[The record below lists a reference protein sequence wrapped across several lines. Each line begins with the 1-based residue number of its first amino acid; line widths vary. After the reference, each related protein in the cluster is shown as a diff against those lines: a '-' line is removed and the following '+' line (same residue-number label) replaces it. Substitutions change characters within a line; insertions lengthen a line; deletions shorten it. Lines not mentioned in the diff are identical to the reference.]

1 MVLVLNTSNGTEST
15 APPEP
20 SLVGRAIRCAPL
32 MLSVLLASMS
42 MSAVSQEKSA
52 APQKASDTPAP
63 LIVDPSPP
71 ASAATPSSPAS
82 APASGAKES
91 GPAKTA
97 TDAPP
102 VEKPKSIALIL
113 PLSSKSLGKAAEAAK
128 AGFLAAAELSGK
140 PQFEARVYFADDE
153 TTSMALLYRKAVTEG
168 AVAIV
173 AGLTRDG
180 ATIVAREAGFL
191 PTLALNT
198 PADLS
203 RADAN
208 NFFHITL
215 SLDWDARLA
224 ARAAA
229 AEGFRNVAIV
239 VGNATLAK
247 RIQEAF
253 EKEWLKLGGT
263 VATRIAFSG
272 NVDDGPKVKLAMEKT
287 DAAKADVVFLAAD
300 MSVARFA
307 RPFLPQGI
315 PVFATA
321 QSFDPRAGAVE
332 NLDLDSVKYPEIPWF
347 AERDHTAVMAYTR
360 PQDGMPTDYE
370 RLYALGIDAWRIVYA
385 LANTATVGQTNTAA
399 GGVVVSTAPV
409 PVRSNAKQPFA
420 PIDGVTGRITLDG
433 NQFLRALPILEMHD
447 GRPKVAKPA
456 E

>member
-1 MVLVLNTSNGTEST
+1 MVLVLNSSNGTESP
-15 APPEP
+15 ASPA
-20 SLVGRAIRCAPL
+20 LMRAGRAIQCAPL

-42 MSAVSQEKSA
+42 MSAVSQEKPA
-52 APQKASDTPAP
+52 VPQKASEAPAP
-63 LIVDPSPP
+63 LVVAP
-71 ASAATPSSPAS
+71 S
-82 APASGAKES
+82 APANAAAPAAPTSAAKES
-91 GPAKTA
+91 GPGKPAADT
-97 TDAPP
+97 PP
-102 VEKPKSIALIL
+102 VEKPKAIALIL
-113 PLSSKSLGKAAEAAK
+113 PLSSKALGKAAEAAK
-128 AGFLAAAELSGK
+128 AGFLAAAELNGK
-140 PQFEARVYFADDE
+140 TQFEARVYLADDE
-153 TTSMALLYRKAVTEG
+153 ANSMAVLYRKAVTEG

-198 PADLS
+198 PADLG

-229 AEGFRNVAIV
+229 AEGFRNVAV
-239 VGNATLAK
+239 VAGNAILAK

-263 VATRIAFSG
+263 IATRIVFSG
-272 NVDDGPKVKLAMEKT
+272 ELDDGPKVKTAMEKS

-307 RPFLPQGI
+307 RPFLPPGL

-321 QSFDPRAGAVE
+321 QTFDPRAGAVE

-360 PQDGMPTDYE
+360 PQDGMPTEYE

-385 LANTATVGQTNTAA
+385 LVSTPAVGQTKTAA
-399 GGVVVSTAPV
+399 GGVVVSTT

-433 NQFLRALPILEMHD
+433 NQFLRALPLLEMRD
-447 GRPKVAKPA
+447 GRPQVAKAA

>member
-1 MVLVLNTSNGTEST
+1 MVLVLNLSNGTEST
-15 APPEP
+15 AARIP
-20 SLVGRAIRCAPL
+20 SLAWRVVRCALL
-32 MLSVLLASMS
+32 MLPVLLASVS
-42 MSAVSQEKSA
+42 MPAVSQEKPV
-52 APQKASDTPAP
+52 APQKASETPAP
-63 LIVDPSPP
+63 LIVAPSPP
-71 ASAATPSSPAS
+71 ASAATPPSPAS

-91 GPAKTA
+91 GAAKPAADT
-97 TDAPP
+97 PP

-113 PLSSKSLGKAAEAAK
+113 PLSSKALGKAAEAAK
-128 AGFLAAAELSGK
+128 AGFLAAAELNGK
-140 PQFEARVYFADDE
+140 TQFEARVYSADDDAN
-153 TTSMALLYRKAVTEG
+153 SMALLYRKAVTDG
-168 AVAIV
+168 AVAVV

-180 ATIVAREAGFL
+180 ATIVARESGFL

-198 PADLS
+198 PADLG

-224 ARAAA
+224 ARTAA
-229 AEGFRNVAIV
+229 AEGFRNVAV
-239 VGNATLAK
+239 VAGNATMAK

-263 VATRIAFSG
+263 VAARIMFSG
-272 NVDDGPKVKLAMEKT
+272 DLDDGPKLKTAMEKP

-307 RPFLPQGI
+307 RPFLPQGL

-321 QSFDPRAGAVE
+321 QTFDPRAGAVE

-347 AERDHTAVMAYTR
+347 AERDHAAVMAYAR
-360 PQDGMPTDYE
+360 PQDGMPTEYE
-370 RLYALGIDAWRIVYA
+370 RIYALGIDAWRIVHA
-385 LANTATVGQTNTAA
+385 LVGTPHVGQTKTAA
-399 GGVVVSTAPV
+399 GVVVVSTTPV
-409 PVRSNAKQPFA
+409 SSNAKQPFA

-433 NQFLRALPILEMHD
+433 NQFLRALPIVEMRD
-447 GRPKVAKPA
+447 GRPQVAKPA